1 MDVYMPRKSDKRERL
16 VDAAKKLMFQQ
27 GFNLTT
33 LADIAQEADVPLGN
47 VYYYFKTKEAIG
59 EAVIAFCLAELKQTL
74 LNCDAQPSELARL
87 QAFVDQELQDA
98 EWIVKHGDKL
108 GSLCQ
113 ELAKQGG
120 SLANAC
126 ASLMH
131 QSVNWLQKQFEGLGL
146 DTRAAKMHARTL
158 TAKIQ
163 GMNLLAATYSSSEYV
178 DMLGKW
184 IKADLNKLAGAK
196 SHHHEAKREEAYA

>member
-1 MDVYMPRKSDKRERL
+1 MPRKSDKRERL
-16 VDAAKKLMFQQ
+16 VDAAKTLMFQQ

-59 EAVIAFCLAELKQTL
+59 EAVIAFCLGELKQNL
-74 LNCDAQPSELARL
+74 QNCEAENSALARL
-87 QAFVDQELQDA
+87 HAFLQQELQDA
-98 EWIVKHGDKL
+98 EWITKHGDKL

-120 SLANAC
+120 SLASEC
-126 ASLMH
+126 ANLMLYT
-131 QSVNWLQKQFEGLGL
+131 VNWLQKQFEDLGL
-146 DTRAAKMHARTL
+146 NASQAKLQANTL
-158 TAKIQ
+158 TAKVQ

-178 DMLGKW
+178 DMLGSWLKS
-184 IKADLNKLAGAK
+184 DLDRLAA
-196 SHHHEAKREEAYA
+196 SSANQRSSVREEAYA

>member
-1 MDVYMPRKSDKRERL
+1 MPRKSDKRERL
-16 VDAAKKLMFQQ
+16 VESAKKLMFQQ

-59 EAVIAFCLAELKQTL
+59 EAVIAFCLAELKDRLVT
-74 LNCDAQPSELARL
+74 CDMQNSALARL
-87 QAFVDQELQDA
+87 HAYLDQELQDA

-120 SLANAC
+120 ALAAAC
-126 ASLMH
+126 ANLLH
-131 QSVNWLQKQFEGLGL
+131 QSVNWLQKQLEELGL
-146 DTRAAKMHARTL
+146 PDQAAKQQARTL
-158 TAKIQ
+158 TAKVQ
-163 GMNLLAATYSSSEYV
+163 GMNLLAATYSSSDYV
-178 DMLGKW
+178 EMLGKW
-184 IKADLNKLAGAK
+184 LKEDLNKLSGAT
-196 SHHHEAKREEAYA
+196 SGQFETHREEAYA

>member
-1 MDVYMPRKSDKRERL
+1 MPRKSDKRERL
-16 VDAAKKLMFQQ
+16 VDSAKKLMFQQ

-59 EAVIAFCLAELKQTL
+59 EAVIDYCLTELKQRL
-74 LNCDAQPSELARL
+74 MSCDSQPSELSRIH
-87 QAFVDQELQDA
+87 AFVDYELEDA

-120 SLANAC
+120 SLATAC
-126 ASLMH
+126 ASLLH

-146 DTRAAKMHARTL
+146 DSKTAKNRARTL

-163 GMNLLAATYSSSEYV
+163 GMNLLAATYSSAEYV
-178 DMLGKW
+178 EMLGKW
-184 IKADLNKLAGAK
+184 IKDDLNKLPGAK
-196 SHHHEAKREEAYA
+196 SFETVRKVEAFA